1 MVWVERDGLFCST
14 PNIGVFLLISSLTI
28 LQLHALQSP
37 YNLSI
42 LCISYLFLLSILC
55 YMRVLLGFIVYVY
68 SIVMVIHL
76 NLIIHS
82 IDVYSLLN
90 DESTPQEKC
99 AL

>member
-1 MVWVERDGLFCST
+1 MERDGLFCST

-55 YMRVLLGFIVYVY
+55 YMRVLLCFIVYVY
-68 SIVMVIHL
+68 SIVMVIH
-76 NLIIHS
+76 LIIHS